1 MNKNTKKVNNFKEV
15 VAEYKN
21 EMKFDEIKK
30 ANEEL
35 KSANVKGL
43 NAELLI
49 LDCELKRAEL
59 FAKSFKWF
67 DTKGQQLLKD
77 KGHKVTKIGFAKDIH
92 EVGNDKF
99 YQAVRI
105 GNMDKTNQKMYRDGI
120 RKNLFSRNLKQLD
133 SVAKS
138 ERKFKK
144 PEEIADFLKPI
155 KKEDTHKILY
165 SFRSDAN
172 ENQVKAIYKSNKKLT
187 IGNKNDLKEVKKE
200 LESMLKIVDS
210 EINKI
215 NQQIEKYEFKKAKE
229 EFTENEILQGTQA
242 ELV

>member
-1 MNKNTKKVNNFKEV
+1 MNKNTKKANNFKEV

-21 EMKFDEIKK
+21 EIKFEEIKK
-30 ANEEL
+30 ANEDL

-59 FAKSFKWF
+59 FAQSFKWF

-77 KGHKVTKIGFAKDIH
+77 KGHKVTKVGFAKDVH

-105 GNMDKTNQKMYRDGI
+105 GNMNKTNQKIYRDGI

-133 SVAKS
+133 TVAKS

-144 PEEIADFLKPI
+144 PEEIAEFLKPT

-172 ENQVKAIYKSNKKLT
+172 ENQVKAIYKSNEKLT

-200 LESMLKIVDS
+200 LEAMLKIVNS
-210 EINKI
+210 EIDKI
-215 NQQIEKYEFKKAKE
+215 SQQIEKYELRKAKE
-229 EFTENEILQGTQA
+229 EFSENEILQGTQA